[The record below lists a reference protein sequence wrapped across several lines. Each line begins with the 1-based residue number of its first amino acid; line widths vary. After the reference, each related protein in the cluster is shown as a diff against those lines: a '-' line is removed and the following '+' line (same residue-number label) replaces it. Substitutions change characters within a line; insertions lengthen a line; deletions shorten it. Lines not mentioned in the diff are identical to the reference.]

1 MPRAKQIH
9 GSADDIETAFY
20 DALGSADIEA
30 MMALW
35 ADDEEIVCVH
45 PGAPRL
51 IGHAAIRGA
60 YETLFERGGVHIRT
74 RKIHASHTMTSSIHN
89 LIEDVNRS
97 GEQVT
102 EMHILTT
109 NAYIKTPKGWRIVL
123 HHASIAPGQAPEDIL
138 ATNLLH

>member
-1 MPRAKQIH
+1 MPRAKLIH
-9 GSADDIETAFY
+9 GTADDTEAAFY
-20 DALGSADIEA
+20 DALSRADIEA
-30 MMALW
+30 MMAIW

-45 PGAPRL
+45 PGAARL

-74 RKIHASHTMTSSIHN
+74 RQVHASHNMSTSIHN
-89 LIEDVNRS
+89 LVEEINRS
-97 GEQVT
+97 GEQSQ

-109 NAYIKTPKGWRIVL
+109 NAYIKTPRGWRIVL

-138 ATNLLH
+138 AANLLH